1 MYVYCHPFG
10 TQNSKEDNEGRSE
23 EPWSTTRNTE
33 MPDVK
38 VFISRPQSADDKNL
52 QVDLLCVRRLGGKS
66 SIGGLLEGEREDGG
80 DPGVARGTH
89 LEFKLNV

>member
-1 MYVYCHPFG
+1 MKDDQRSHGQPPEIPKCL
-10 TQNSKEDNEGRSE
+10 TSKFLF
-23 EPWSTTRNTE
+23 P
-33 MPDVK
+33 P
-38 VFISRPQSADDKNL
+38 SADDKNL

-66 SIGGLLEGEREDGG
+66 SIGSLLEGEREDGG